1 MQSVHRHTLP
11 HIPHTACINKS
22 DGTLTLLHPW
32 GLLLPY
38 ILLAFDVEFLIFIK
52 QPPALMTGFFR
63 SQPHPR
69 FAMGLLTSGWC
80 CRTHT
85 HTHTHTHTTSS
96 HLCVCR
102 VLNWYLYNEMC
113 HRIFLPASSVL
124 RNSRRSYQK
133 PQLAL
138 KICWH
143 FHGFLIVKFQFDQ
156 DWLRNISNHFILLT
170 IFHFNK
176 AYNVLL

>member
-1 MQSVHRHTLP
+1 MKSRILTKFMQSVHRHTLP

-80 CRTHT
+80 CRTHK
-85 HTHTHTHTTSS
+85 HTHTHTQ
-96 HLCVCR
+96 HLVICVFAVCLIDICIMKC
-102 VLNWYLYNEMC
+102 VTGFSC
-113 HRIFLPASSVL
+113 PHHRS
-124 RNSRRSYQK
+124 
-133 PQLAL
+133 
-138 KICWH
+138 
-143 FHGFLIVKFQFDQ
+143 
-156 DWLRNISNHFILLT
+156 
-170 IFHFNK
+170 
-176 AYNVLL
+176 